1 MNTYGTLKV
10 PELKEELKR
19 RQLSVSGRK
28 SELVSRLERDD
39 QHPSAGPGIE
49 RTNKRKARSLESAEI
64 AKKTKETAE
73 NAVATQDGFGEQ
85 VIFCKLIRDG
95 VLRHLNPRK
104 LRDVQ
109 YVLEMRCFK
118 GLLSDVDLKEVFFQK
133 MAGYAEKD
141 FLLAKWREMSV
152 EEMKQRVLDVTLM
165 PGPGNSQNEVFRRKV
180 TSLRTKQAVMREFGV
195 LAYVPWQ
202 VYSQML
208 LGTEVIKSLQTDEGR
223 RLLRET
229 SAFIEGRRRAE
240 VYLGYA
246 SLVSLDESVIVELID
261 EFGASDLSRAC
272 RFAAMNN
279 HLSVI
284 ELLSKRYNADVHA
297 GCLHNA
303 ASGGFLDLVV
313 ELVEKFGVDPNN
325 RHFKDG
331 GTALHYAA
339 DQGNL
344 EAIRFIVEKYQ
355 VDVHVIDMYGDTALT
370 VARRYSF
377 GECAKLLRSYM
388 GVTEEDDE
396 PLNRGFPIGF
406 PGFPFPFPI
415 GPPPPA
421 VGIEVE
427 VDEGIV
433 VQCGVM

>member
-1 MNTYGTLKV
+1 
-10 PELKEELKR
+10 
-19 RQLSVSGRK
+19 
-28 SELVSRLERDD
+28 
-39 QHPSAGPGIE
+39 
-49 RTNKRKARSLESAEI
+49 
-64 AKKTKETAE
+64 
-73 NAVATQDGFGEQ
+73 
-85 VIFCKLIRDG
+85 
-95 VLRHLNPRK
+95 
-104 LRDVQ
+104 
-109 YVLEMRCFK
+109 
-118 GLLSDVDLKEVFFQK
+118 
-133 MAGYAEKD
+133 
-141 FLLAKWREMSV
+141 
-152 EEMKQRVLDVTLM
+152 
-165 PGPGNSQNEVFRRKV
+165 
-180 TSLRTKQAVMREFGV
+180 
-195 LAYVPWQ
+195 
-202 VYSQML
+202 
-208 LGTEVIKSLQTDEGR
+208 
-223 RLLRET
+223 
-229 SAFIEGRRRAE
+229 
-240 VYLGYA
+240 
-246 SLVSLDESVIVELID
+246 
-261 EFGASDLSRAC
+261 
-272 RFAAMNN
+272 
-279 HLSVI
+279 
-284 ELLSKRYNADVHA
+284 
-297 GCLHNA
+297 LHNA

-421 VGIEVE
+421 VGIEVDE
-427 VDEGIV
+427 EGIV